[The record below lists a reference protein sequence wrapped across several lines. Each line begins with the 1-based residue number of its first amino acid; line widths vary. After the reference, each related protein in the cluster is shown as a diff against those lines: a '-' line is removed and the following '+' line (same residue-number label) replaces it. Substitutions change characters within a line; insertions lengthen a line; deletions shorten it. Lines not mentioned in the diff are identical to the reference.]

1 MFNCLLKSKHT
12 SCVLLVLCILL
23 NISIYAQNGNE
34 VKGIVKGANGQ
45 PIAGASIV
53 AENKKTHFSSG
64 AQSDSIGVFRFVNL
78 PAGGP
83 YSFTVSYIGYETQTL
98 SGYTIGDKSNVS
110 VIIKLVSKTELL
122 DQIVVV
128 GYGTQRRKDVSTS
141 IASIKG
147 ESIQDIAV
155 TGIEQALAGK
165 MAGVQITQP
174 NGTPGAGFQIKVRGV
189 STITA
194 GSSPLYVID
203 GVPLADDV
211 DNATGIR
218 VSPIANINVNDIV
231 SIDVLKD
238 AAAASIYGS
247 RGSNGVV
254 IITTKS
260 GSIGKPVIKYEGY
273 AGFQS
278 TSKRIDVLDAYDYS
292 KLVYDAHNAAY
303 YDQLVTA
310 KKTNLYNPDATN
322 EERWANLRTGSI
334 NLNQPWMMPPEI
346 QSYLN
351 GETGLVNTDW
361 QDAIFRTGIIQRH
374 SLSMTGGD
382 KAIKYFLSGNYQG
395 EEGIVLNS
403 DLNKMGFRTKVDMN
417 FNKLKAGGNINI
429 NRNVFS
435 LVNSEGRYGDD
446 GVISLA
452 LGAAPIYPIYNAD
465 GSFNYDHN
473 NITYG
478 QSKLNNPVAV
488 ATLIKDKMTAIQMI
502 ASGYLQ
508 YSFNKSI
515 NFRTQGS
522 WNYNNYVRNYY
533 RPASLA
539 NSTYRLPPSNP
550 TATSRTKNK
559 YTWTWENTLNYSKS
573 FNGHSVNGLAGWTL
587 QHYQGSSNRITAT
600 DLPMNDILNTIPST
614 STATN
619 YDSGIEEWSLAS
631 GIGRIQYNYRDRYL
645 FSAAIRADGSSRFG
659 MNNKWGYFPSLS
671 LGWGVSEETFMKPVT
686 WLTNLKLRASWGITG
701 NMSIGN
707 YASYGLVSG
716 DNYVFGGVQNIGMKE
731 YTYSNPNLGWE
742 KTSQINIGAEVGILD
757 IFNFTVDA
765 YKGKTTDMLLE
776 VPVLE
781 ISGFST
787 ILKNMGELSNKGL
800 EITLSHTAKIGTVT
814 WNNNLNYSA
823 NRNKVLSLGGTSRM
837 ITQSNSVI
845 DFITEVGKPIGNY
858 YTYVTNGVY
867 QNQQQIDE
875 DIVNGIIVPN
885 AKPGDFRFIKLGAD
899 NNINADDRMIT
910 GNYLPRFIYGYS
922 TSVKYKL
929 FDLSLS
935 LQGVYGNQIANI
947 NRRYLAN
954 MEGNANQL
962 GAARDRW
969 ISESNPGS
977 GEVYRANR
985 TGTGLNSVIST
996 WHIES
1001 GSYLSIREITFGFSL
1016 PSHITSRMKIN
1027 NVRAY
1032 LSSYNPFI
1040 FSKYSGYNPEVSQDD
1055 SPIMQG
1061 VDYGTYPISRNIV
1074 LGLRITL

>member
-515 NFRTQGS
+515 NFRT
-522 WNYNNYVRNYY
+522 
-533 RPASLA
+533 
-539 NSTYRLPPSNP
+539 
-550 TATSRTKNK
+550 
-559 YTWTWENTLNYSKS
+559 
-573 FNGHSVNGLAGWTL
+573 
-587 QHYQGSSNRITAT
+587 
-600 DLPMNDILNTIPST
+600 
-614 STATN
+614 
-619 YDSGIEEWSLAS
+619 
-631 GIGRIQYNYRDRYL
+631 
-645 FSAAIRADGSSRFG
+645 
-659 MNNKWGYFPSLS
+659 
-671 LGWGVSEETFMKPVT
+671 
-686 WLTNLKLRASWGITG
+686 
-701 NMSIGN
+701 
-707 YASYGLVSG
+707 
-716 DNYVFGGVQNIGMKE
+716 
-731 YTYSNPNLGWE
+731 
-742 KTSQINIGAEVGILD
+742 
-757 IFNFTVDA
+757 
-765 YKGKTTDMLLE
+765 
-776 VPVLE
+776 
-781 ISGFST
+781 
-787 ILKNMGELSNKGL
+787 
-800 EITLSHTAKIGTVT
+800 
-814 WNNNLNYSA
+814 
-823 NRNKVLSLGGTSRM
+823 
-837 ITQSNSVI
+837 
-845 DFITEVGKPIGNY
+845 
-858 YTYVTNGVY
+858 
-867 QNQQQIDE
+867 
-875 DIVNGIIVPN
+875 
-885 AKPGDFRFIKLGAD
+885 
-899 NNINADDRMIT
+899 
-910 GNYLPRFIYGYS
+910 
-922 TSVKYKL
+922 
-929 FDLSLS
+929 
-935 LQGVYGNQIANI
+935 
-947 NRRYLAN
+947 
-954 MEGNANQL
+954 
-962 GAARDRW
+962 
-969 ISESNPGS
+969 
-977 GEVYRANR
+977 
-985 TGTGLNSVIST
+985 
-996 WHIES
+996 
-1001 GSYLSIREITFGFSL
+1001 
-1016 PSHITSRMKIN
+1016 
-1027 NVRAY
+1027 
-1032 LSSYNPFI
+1032 
-1040 FSKYSGYNPEVSQDD
+1040 
-1055 SPIMQG
+1055 
-1061 VDYGTYPISRNIV
+1061 
-1074 LGLRITL
+1074 